1 MTGCAVLLL
10 IAAFV
15 AGMLGGVR
23 LAIFL
28 GVLLTLGGLAAAGGA
43 FRRFDL

>member
-1 MTGCAVLLL
+1 MTGCAVVLLV
-10 IAAFV
+10 AAFI
-15 AGMLGGVR
+15 AGLLGGAR

-28 GVLLTLGGLAAAGGA
+28 GVLLTLGGLAAAGGV